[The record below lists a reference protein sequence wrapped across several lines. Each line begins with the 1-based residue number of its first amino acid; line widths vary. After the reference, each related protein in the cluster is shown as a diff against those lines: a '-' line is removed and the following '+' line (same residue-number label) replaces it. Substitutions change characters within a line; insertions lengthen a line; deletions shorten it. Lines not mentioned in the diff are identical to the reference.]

1 MKSSLKKSFSLFFEG
16 EDSPPSRSK
25 RVEFIFLI
33 LYVLGILVWSAGH
46 FEFFNSRITSF
57 TRNYQLLFLLLLISI
72 DKLTSR
78 IKKK

>member
-1 MKSSLKKSFSLFFEG
+1 MKSSLKKSFSLFFES
-16 EDSPPSRSK
+16 EDSLPTRSK

-57 TRNYQLLFLLLLISI
+57 IRNYQLLFLLLLLSI